1 MRSIAPHVTDGP
13 RADILECVS
22 RVPGA
27 HLRGIERMTKLP
39 LGQVLYHLDRLE
51 RMGLVVSS
59 KDAGFRRY
67 YLVKD
72 VGRTEK
78 KYLAALRHQVPR
90 RIVLTLLEAPGQ
102 AHKDLQAQLGVA
114 GSTLSFHLE
123 RLLASGVLVRQ
134 KVGSAQ
140 QYVVADPA
148 LARWELVFYRES
160 FGDEAVDRY
169 VRRVLEALPEP
180 AAAPA
185 DPPTPAEA
193 AGSTPVPVAVEVDGA
208 SDEMPTTLPS

>member
-1 MRSIAPHVTDGP
+1 MRSIAPHVPEGP

-102 AHKDLQAQLGVA
+102 AHKDLQGRLEVA

-134 KVGSAQ
+134 KVGGAQ
-140 QYVVADPA
+140 QYVVADPSV
-148 LARWELVFYRES
+148 ARWELIYYRES
-160 FGDEAVDRY
+160 FADGEVDRY
-169 VRRVLEALPEP
+169 VRRALAALPD
-180 AAAPA
+180 AAPA
-185 DPPTPAEA
+185 PSVPAGLEDDPSAL
-193 AGSTPVPVAVEVDGA
+193 PVAVEVEDA
-208 SDEMPTTLPS
+208 SGDEAAAIHS